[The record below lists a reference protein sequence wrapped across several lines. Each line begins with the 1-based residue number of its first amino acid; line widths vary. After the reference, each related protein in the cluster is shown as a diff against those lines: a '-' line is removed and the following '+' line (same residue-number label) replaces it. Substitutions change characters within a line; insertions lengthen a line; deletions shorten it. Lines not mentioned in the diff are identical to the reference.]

1 MLRDRSILPERN
13 CFREARE
20 HDERIAERL
29 DDLEQLGFERAPR
42 GCLVREADAGELA
55 YGVVDER
62 RQLPGVE
69 GGNDLRS
76 RDRLGSR
83 SPTVEK
89 WREEA
94 RLLLLQRAW
103 LVRQTPARA
112 EAAEREH
119 QLGELGKEVGVGHA
133 SQALLTS

>member
-1 MLRDRSILPERN
+1 MLRDRGILSERN
-13 CFREARE
+13 CFREAGE
-20 HDERIAERL
+20 HGEGIAERL

-42 GCLVREADAGELA
+42 RGLGCEADAGEPA

-62 RQLPGVE
+62 RELPGVE

-83 SPTVEK
+83 SPTIEERREK
-89 WREEA
+89 A
-94 RLLLLQRAW
+94 RLLLVQRAW
-103 LVRQTPARA
+103 LVRQPAARA

-119 QLGELGKEVGVGHA
+119 QLGELGREVGVGHA